1 MTTRRGSLELPPTA
15 DSVGR
20 ARAAVRDVGAGLPR
34 EVLADAELL
43 VSELMSNAVR
53 HGGGGIRLTVSL
65 QRGSLTVAVF
75 DAGPERPAMRTKAP
89 ERTVASGR
97 GLRMVEQ
104 LAADWGVDA
113 ADSGK
118 TVWFRLVAAPA
129 QEEQPRHPGRINKR
143 EDRAAWSSSSRGA
156 RTRPETAR

>member
-53 HGGGGIRLTVSL
+53 HGGADIRLTVSS
-65 QRGSLTVAVF
+65 RPGSLTVSVF
-75 DAGPERPAMRTKAP
+75 DAGAELPAIRTG
-89 ERTVASGR
+89 EIDRTVASGR
-97 GLRMVEQ
+97 GLRMVQQ
-104 LAADWGVDA
+104 LADDWGVDVDHGGA
-113 ADSGK
+113 GK
-118 TVWFRLVAAPA
+118 AVWFRLRVVGSVDENDNRGRPTGYGADHHPA
-129 QEEQPRHPGRINKR
+129 R
-143 EDRAAWSSSSRGA
+143 
-156 RTRPETAR
+156 